1 MTRSMVTGAAT
12 ADGRPIYMRRDHS
25 WTDRLAE
32 GATVEP
38 GQGGQEEL
46 ERMLTAARADEFTVC
61 DPYVIKVDTSGDE
74 PRPVSL
80 REVIRASGG
89 PTIAIAS

>member
-12 ADGRPIYMRRDHS
+12 ADGRPIYMKRDNS
-25 WTDRLAE
+25 WTDRLEE
-32 GATVEP
+32 GATVEHE
-38 GQGGQEEL
+38 QKDEL
-46 ERMLTAARADEFTVC
+46 EQMLTAARANEFIVC
-61 DPYVIKVDTSGDE
+61 DPYVIKVQVEGGT

-80 REVIRASGG
+80 RETIRASGG

>member
-25 WTDRLAE
+25 WTDRLEE
-32 GATVEP
+32 GATVEH
-38 GQGGQEEL
+38 GQQEEL
-46 ERMLTAARADEFTVC
+46 ERMLAAARANEFIVC
-61 DPYVIKVDTSGDE
+61 DPYVIKVEVDGAQ